1 MNTKQ
6 FTNGDGFLACDPK
19 SDNMNILQG
28 NVAMRSLHGN
38 GKSVKDKIQVVQAL
52 QEAGYDV
59 KRIKLGGKGGS
70 LNPLDIDREGMTL
83 EEKEEQLRKLLAIIN
98 YDKNIIQHY
107 LQDMSFL
114 DNDPEWKERA
124 ITVLQESILVKE

>member
-6 FTNGDGFLACDPK
+6 FTKGDGFLACDPK
-19 SDNMNILQG
+19 SDNMHI
-28 NVAMRSLHGN
+28 
-38 GKSVKDKIQVVQAL
+38 L

-83 EEKEEQLRKLLAIIN
+83 EEKEEQLRMLLVAID
-98 YDKNIIQHY
+98 YDKNIILHY
-107 LQDMSFL
+107 LRDMSFL
-114 DNDPEWKERA
+114 DDDPEWKERA
-124 ITVLQESILVKE
+124 TAVLQGYICENDG